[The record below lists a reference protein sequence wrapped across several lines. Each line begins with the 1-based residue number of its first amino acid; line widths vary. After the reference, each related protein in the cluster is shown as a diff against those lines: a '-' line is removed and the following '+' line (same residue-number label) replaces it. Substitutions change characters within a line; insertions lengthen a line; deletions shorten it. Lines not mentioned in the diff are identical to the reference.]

1 MLRGVQLVLT
11 TTNKDSESQIVM
23 PQVVVLVDHI
33 KGDLQKVSGAH
44 PKHDTC
50 VNWLDSQ
57 PRSIMTMA

>member
-1 MLRGVQLVLT
+1 MVLT

-50 VNWLDSQ
+50 ENWLVTHSQ
-57 PRSIMTMA
+57 GAS

>member
-11 TTNKDSESQIVM
+11 TTNKDSESQIGDAAGGGV
-23 PQVVVLVDHI
+23 VDHI

-50 VNWLDSQ
+50 ENWLVTHSQ
-57 PRSIMTMA
+57 GAS